1 MRLHLRLAL
10 SASVLLTLCAV
21 LLGLWLAS
29 VAQRYQAEVTQRLNA
44 SVAMYVTDELALLG
58 HGGVNH
64 GALDELSRR
73 VMTVNPSAE
82 VYLLD
87 PNGRIVATLV
97 PRERLRRTQV
107 DLAAINDFMRNAHH
121 GPLYGDDPTDA
132 NHGAVFSAAP
142 VANGGTLH
150 GYLYVVL
157 GGQRFDTVAAA
168 LRGSYSLQLGIGV
181 ATALLFVTLLIA
193 SGLFALLTLPLR
205 HLTRRMVAW
214 SEHMGIVDAHGAV
227 AADEI
232 TALKLQFD
240 TLSMHIE
247 NQVAQIKRSDA
258 QRREL
263 IASISHDLRTP
274 LASLHGYLET
284 VLLKG
289 EQLPTAMRRQYLST
303 ALRNSEQVSTLIAA
317 LFELSKL
324 EAGVIAPQLDC
335 LSMAELIQD
344 IALRFRLRAQ
354 QLGVEIGTVV
364 DPAAPA
370 VLGDVSLIERIFEN
384 LLDNALRNT
393 QHGERIELG
402 MQAARDCL
410 HIRVKDTGRG
420 INKTDLPHVFERLYR
435 GAQQGSQGCGLGL
448 SIVRRIVELHGGSV
462 TVASEAGAGTT
473 VQFTLPYAQ
482 PVTRPLAVIH
492 QAVARTAE

>member
-10 SASVLLTLCAV
+10 SASVLLTLCTIS
-21 LLGLWLAS
+21 LGVWLAS

-64 GALDELSRR
+64 GALNELSRR

-97 PRERLRRTQV
+97 PRERLRRTSV
-107 DLAAINDFMRNAHH
+107 DLDALNDFMSNTHH

-157 GGQRFDTVAAA
+157 GGKRFDTVVDA

-193 SGLFALLTLPLR
+193 SGLFGLLTLPLR
-205 HLTRRMVAW
+205 RLARSMAAW
-214 SEHMGIVDAHGAV
+214 SDHMGIITARDAGKD
-227 AADEI
+227 ADEI
-232 TALKLQFD
+232 TALKRQFD
-240 TLSMHIE
+240 TLSAHIE
-247 NQVAQIKRSDA
+247 SQVKQIKHSDA

-263 IASISHDLRTP
+263 VASISHDLRTP

-284 VLLKG
+284 VLIKG
-289 EQLPTAMRRQYLST
+289 EQLPATTRRQYLTT

-324 EAGVIAPQLDC
+324 EAGIIAPQLDR
-335 LSMAELIQD
+335 LSLAELIQD

-354 QLGVEIGTVV
+354 QLGVEISTEV

-393 QHGERIELG
+393 QHGGRIELS
-402 MQAARDCL
+402 MQAATDYL
-410 HIRVKDTGRG
+410 HIGVKDTGSG
-420 INKTDLPHVFERLYR
+420 ISTTDLPHVFERLYR
-435 GAQQGSQGCGLGL
+435 GAQQGNQSCGLGL
-448 SIVRRIVELHGGSV
+448 AIVQRIVELHGGI
-462 TVASEAGAGTT
+462 A
-473 VQFTLPYAQ
+473 
-482 PVTRPLAVIH
+482 
-492 QAVARTAE
+492 